1 MSFLSGHSVAVMGL
15 GKSGMSAAKALTASG
30 AEVWA
35 WDDNEERRRAAA
47 DEGVPLID
55 LHRCDWAGLRTLV
68 LSPGI
73 AHTHPKP
80 HPVVERARAAG
91 AEIISD
97 IELLARA
104 QRDTSY
110 IGVTGTNGKSTTV
123 ALIGHILGSAGRA
136 VAVGGNF
143 GPPALA
149 LEPLGRNG
157 TYVLELS
164 SYQLELVDSIAF
176 DVSVLLNISPDH
188 LDRHGGM
195 EGYAA
200 AKRRIFARQRA
211 RATAVIGVDDD
222 YCRAIHAELEA
233 AGDRRAIPVSGNR
246 RVPGG
251 VYVVGGVLHD
261 HTEAKAAKAADISG
275 VASLPGVHNWQNAAA
290 AYATARAV
298 GVGPAQVAA
307 CLPSFPGLAHRQEL
321 VAVIDGVA
329 CVNDSK
335 ATNAGAA
342 SRALA
347 CYSVIYWIAGGRPKE
362 GGISSLEPYFS
373 RVAHAFL
380 IGEATDAF
388 ADALDGKVAYTK
400 AGDLATAVRQAHAIA
415 VAEKRPGAVVV
426 LSPACASFDQFEDFE
441 ARGEAFRALV
451 EALPGKRQAHAFAA
465 AGAPAP

>member
-55 LHRCDWAGLRTLV
+55 LYRCDWAGLRTLV

-80 HPVVERARAAG
+80 HPVVERARTAG

-157 TYVLELS
+157 TYVP
-164 SYQLELVDSIAF
+164 
-176 DVSVLLNISPDH
+176 VLPPTIMRNPP
-188 LDRHGGM
+188 R
-195 EGYAA
+195 
-200 AKRRIFARQRA
+200 
-211 RATAVIGVDDD
+211 
-222 YCRAIHAELEA
+222 
-233 AGDRRAIPVSGNR
+233 
-246 RVPGG
+246 
-251 VYVVGGVLHD
+251 
-261 HTEAKAAKAADISG
+261 
-275 VASLPGVHNWQNAAA
+275 
-290 AYATARAV
+290 
-298 GVGPAQVAA
+298 
-307 CLPSFPGLAHRQEL
+307 
-321 VAVIDGVA
+321 
-329 CVNDSK
+329 
-335 ATNAGAA
+335 
-342 SRALA
+342 
-347 CYSVIYWIAGGRPKE
+347 
-362 GGISSLEPYFS
+362 
-373 RVAHAFL
+373 
-380 IGEATDAF
+380 
-388 ADALDGKVAYTK
+388 
-400 AGDLATAVRQAHAIA
+400 
-415 VAEKRPGAVVV
+415 
-426 LSPACASFDQFEDFE
+426 
-441 ARGEAFRALV
+441 
-451 EALPGKRQAHAFAA
+451 
-465 AGAPAP
+465 